1 MNTNLK
7 RMLPIFA
14 VAAMSAT
21 TTVFA
26 YDNDMQAQ
34 KTTHAVPPPVNAHGE
49 DALSF
54 FVGAAYT
61 YWAPYEGGTN
71 VAIAEGA
78 TSEDVLSTQT
88 GTIVSPAM
96 NAVSGFKVGL
106 GANTHHDNW
115 VVALNYTWFY
125 HAPGMKDS
133 GVPSALTDTN
143 GNFYSVWSD
152 DGISYDTLA
161 SQFHMQFN
169 RIDACLDRAFYAGH
183 YLAFR
188 PWIGLLG
195 AWDSQALNTNATF
208 DAGNNTDLTTATAT
222 QIRMNQKW
230 WGIGPYAGVDC
241 TYYFAN
247 EFGLF
252 LSSGAAMMLNNYDVN
267 EGQNYFTTTTST
279 TSLGSEYNFSNTFN
293 NVAPMM
299 EAVMGLRWDSFWTEW
314 ALRLELGWELQTY
327 FAHNGYNGVVDARGV
342 RGQYSMQGLTAVA
355 RVNF

>member
-1 MNTNLK
+1 
-7 RMLPIFA
+7 
-14 VAAMSAT
+14 
-21 TTVFA
+21 
-26 YDNDMQAQ
+26 MQAQ

-61 YWAPYEGGTN
+61 YWAPYEGRTN
-71 VAIAEGA
+71 VAIAEGVTA
-78 TSEDVLSTQT
+78 AEVLSTQT
-88 GTIVSPAM
+88 GTIVSPEM

-115 VVALNYTWFY
+115 VVGLNYTWFY

-133 GVPSALTDTN
+133 GLSSALTGPTN
-143 GNFYSVWSD
+143 QLYSVWSND
-152 DGISYDTLA
+152 AVIWNTVA

-208 DAGNNTDLTTATAT
+208 ASSQSTIPSSATAT

-267 EGQNYFTTTTST
+267 EGQNYFLTSTST
-279 TSLGSEYNFSNTFN
+279 TSLGSQYNFAKTFN

-327 FAHNGYNGVVDARGV
+327 FAHNGYNGVVDASGV

>member
-14 VAAMSAT
+14 VAAMTAT
-21 TTVFA
+21 TAVFA
-26 YDNDMQAQ
+26 YDNDMQKE

-61 YWAPYEGGTN
+61 YWVPYEGGTN

-78 TSEDVLSTQT
+78 NDSEALTTSTP
-88 GTIVSPAM
+88 GTVVSPAF
-96 NAVSGFKVGL
+96 NGVSGFKVGL
-106 GANTHHDNW
+106 GANTHHDGW

-133 GVPSALTDTN
+133 GVALTQTGSSGTFN
-143 GNFYSVWSD
+143 SAWSND
-152 DGISYDTLA
+152 DISYNTIA

-195 AWDSQALNTNATF
+195 AWDSQALNSNGTF
-208 DAGNNTDLTTATAT
+208 AASSISPLTTATSD
-222 QIRMNQKW
+222 QIRMNQSW

-252 LSSGAAMMLNNYDVN
+252 LSSGVAMMLNNYNVN
-267 EGQNYFTTTTST
+267 ERQDYYLATTNLGTNYNIAT
-279 TSLGSEYNFSNTFN
+279 EFN
-293 NVAPMM
+293 NVAPML
-299 EAVMGLRWDSFWTEW
+299 EGTLGLRWDSFWTEW

-327 FAHNGYNGVVDARGV
+327 FAHNGYTGVVAPQGV